1 MAFLPALGRSLA
13 AALVVAAGLCLIRPA
28 PAAAT
33 NVLAGPLSAA
43 DFQALNGSG
52 ASYYGAWP
60 LGFGEGPLV
69 VDSGQ
74 QAILYAADGVAQID
88 AFVIALSISAADA
101 AFAGSIVLEVETAG
115 GAGVGSVHFLASD
128 FVSFADSDFPNTLPG
143 MGNALVN
150 GISFPNRYAQANRVA
165 GAFADLDAL
174 ASAAPGDALARI
186 AVTTPVDLRVDL
198 LGLSGGGVVYVIE
211 ATSVNREALGVRAD
225 GSAAV
230 PEPRGALAF
239 ALGLLVLAPRLRRS
253 RPGPDQEPTRDPAAP
268 TARRLRRGAATRS

>member
-1 MAFLPALGRSLA
+1 MAFLPALGRTLA
-13 AALVVAAGLCLIRPA
+13 ATLALVAGLCLLRPA

-43 DFQALNGSG
+43 DFQGLNGSG
-52 ASYYGAWP
+52 AGYLGAWP

-69 VDSGQ
+69 VNSGQ
-74 QAILYAADGVAQID
+74 QAILYATDGIAQID
-88 AFVIALSISAADA
+88 AFVIALSITSADT
-101 AFAGSIVLEVETAG
+101 AFAGSIELSLETAG
-115 GAGVGSVHFLASD
+115 GAAVGSVQFLASD
-128 FVSFADSDFPNTLPG
+128 FVSFADSGFPNTLPG

-150 GISFPNRYAQANRVA
+150 GISFPNRYAQDNRVA

-174 ASAAPGDALARI
+174 AGAAPGDALARI

-211 ATSVNREALGVRAD
+211 ATSVNREALGVRDD
-225 GSAAV
+225 GSRAV

-239 ALGLLVLAPRLRRS
+239 ALGLLLIAPRLRRP
-253 RPGPDQEPTRDPAAP
+253 R
-268 TARRLRRGAATRS
+268 